1 MLLEDIMEENKLSL
15 WISAA
20 RPRTLPASVS
30 PVIIAAALAY
40 KDGFTHFPI
49 FFACFGV
56 ALFAQIA
63 SNMANDYF
71 DGKRG
76 VDTRTRVGP
85 ARLVALGA
93 VKPAHMLA
101 AALAALVITALFG
114 SYIAYERGVWLFLVG
129 VLICAAALA
138 YSGGPYPLAYHGL
151 GDICVVI
158 FYGIIPVIF
167 TYYAITA
174 DISLQAALISIA
186 MGLITDNILLVNNYR
201 DYDEDAAGGKNTS
214 VVVHGR
220 DFGAAL
226 FLANIL
232 GAFVIAF
239 AALRQFS
246 AWFII
251 LYIILFAAVLST
263 WRKLTRSEGREL
275 NILLGR
281 TGLNVFFFAALL
293 SLGTILLP

>member
-1 MLLEDIMEENKLSL
+1 MEENKLSL

-20 RPRTLPASVS
+20 RPKTLPASVS
-30 PVIIAAALAY
+30 PVIIAAALAF
-40 KDGFTHFPI
+40 KDGFTHITI

-76 VDTRTRVGP
+76 TDTRTRLGP
-85 ARLVALGA
+85 PRLVALGA

-101 AALAALVITALFG
+101 AALTALFITALLG
-114 SYIAYERGVWLFLVG
+114 SYIAYERGLWLFLVG
-129 VLICAAALA
+129 TLICAAALA

-167 TYYAITA
+167 TYYAIAA
-174 DISLQAALISIA
+174 DISLQAALISIS

-201 DYDEDAAGGKNTS
+201 DYDEDAANGKNTS
-214 VVVHGR
+214 VVTRGR
-220 DFGAAL
+220 NFGAAL

-232 GAFVIAF
+232 GAFIIAF

-246 AWFII
+246 LWFMI
-251 LYIILFAAVLST
+251 LYIIFFAAVLST
-263 WRKLTRSEGREL
+263 WRNLTRFEGKEL
-275 NILLGR
+275 NALLGT
-281 TGLNVFFFAALL
+281 TGLNVLIFAVLL
-293 SLGTILLP
+293 SLGALF